1 LLARE
6 EGKAVRIGRGP
17 ATVIGKSPKARLPS
31 QAAPEP
37 ALREK
42 ELGLKPH
49 GTRSGLF
56 ISADQPSRQRGFVPQ
71 LRSHRKSPRTS
82 RLIESAARVA
92 GLALI
97 FAAGANAQSVPAP
110 VPGTD
115 PAAQSQAIPPPAFR
129 EVVDETGRTV
139 RIAQPVRRIV
149 SLAPN
154 ITETLYALGLQDLL
168 AGDTDYCDYP
178 PDAKLKPK
186 VGGAINPSLES
197 IANLHPDLVLVT
209 KSLNRLETVRSL
221 DHLGIP
227 SYATDPHTVQDI
239 ISSMERLAEIL
250 GAQQAG
256 ATLAQE
262 MERRLAEI
270 EQRVAPVPASRV
282 LFVVWREPLISV
294 GTGTFIADALR
305 VAGAKS
311 IIDSAQSWPQVN
323 LEEVVR
329 QQPDFLVFAESH
341 PPSSTPESLDVL
353 SDLPGWRILTAVQN
367 RRYAIVSDA
376 VDRPSPRIVSAIENL
391 AKQLHP
397 EAFEEKSSP
406 AAKPD
411 NPSVPAEPATPPSQ
425 PSPPAPP
432 RLLAC
437 HQTKSQDRACAL

>member
-1 LLARE
+1 MFKIFRQLAYRSCFIGGLVIPGIE
-6 EGKAVRIGRGP
+6 KLNEDPLRPFIIVRRAG
-17 ATVIGKSPKARLPS
+17 AHF
-31 QAAPEP
+31 AAPVE
-37 ALREK
+37 
-42 ELGLKPH
+42 
-49 GTRSGLF
+49 
-56 ISADQPSRQRGFVPQ
+56 
-71 LRSHRKSPRTS
+71 RKTY
-82 RLIESAARVA
+82 LVKLAANAAV
-92 GLALI
+92 LALT
-97 FAAGANAQSVPAP
+97 FAAVANAQAP
-110 VPGTD
+110 QPQTPTAD
-115 PAAQSQAIPPPAFR
+115 PTPEVVNPRLMFR

-178 PDAKLKPK
+178 AAAKLKPK

-197 IANLHPDLVLVT
+197 IVNLHPDLVLVT

-239 ISSMERLAEIL
+239 ISSMERLAEML
-250 GAQQAG
+250 GAQQTG
-256 ATLAQE
+256 ATLGQE
-262 MERRLAEI
+262 MERQLAQI
-270 EQRVAPVPASRV
+270 EQRIAPMPTARV

-311 IIDSAQSWPQVN
+311 IVDSTQSWPQVN

-353 SDLPGWRILTAVQN
+353 ADLPGWRILTAVQN

-376 VDRPSPRIVSAIENL
+376 VDRPSPSIVSAIENL
-391 AKQLHP
+391 ARQLHP
-397 EAFEEKSSP
+397 EAFEEKPLP

-411 NPSVPAEPATPPSQ
+411 
-425 PSPPAPP
+425 SPTAPENPAPP
-432 RLLAC
+432 ASSPSASRLLAC
-437 HQTKSQDRACAL
+437 AAAKPQDRACAL

>member
-1 LLARE
+1 M
-6 EGKAVRIGRGP
+6 P
-17 ATVIGKSPKARLPS
+17 
-31 QAAPEP
+31 
-37 ALREK
+37 
-42 ELGLKPH
+42 
-49 GTRSGLF
+49 
-56 ISADQPSRQRGFVPQ
+56 
-71 LRSHRKSPRTS
+71 
-82 RLIESAARVA
+82 RLIKSAARTA
-92 GLALI
+92 ALVLV
-97 FAAGANAQSVPAP
+97 FGAVANAQTVPTPVQNPDAP
-110 VPGTD
+110 ASPVTP
-115 PAAQSQAIPPPAFR
+115 QPAFH

-139 RIAQPVRRIV
+139 RIVEPVRRIV

-178 PDAKLKPK
+178 PEAKLKPK

-221 DHLGIP
+221 DNLGIP

-239 ISSMERLAEIL
+239 ISSTVRLAEIL
-250 GAQQAG
+250 GAQQVG
-256 ATLAQE
+256 ATLAQD
-262 MERRLAEI
+262 MEHRLAEV
-270 EQRVAPVPASRV
+270 EQRVAPVPPSRV

-305 VAGAKS
+305 LAGAKS

-329 QQPDFLVFAESH
+329 QQPDFLVFAASH
-341 PPSSTPESLDVL
+341 PTGTTPESLDVL

-367 RRYAIVSDA
+367 RRYAVVSDA
-376 VDRPSPRIVSAIENL
+376 VDRPSPSIVSAIENL

-397 EAFEEKSSP
+397 EAFEEKPP
-406 AAKPD
+406 ATKPD
-411 NPSVPAEPATPPSQ
+411 SPTAPAEPVPPPSQ
-425 PSPPAPP
+425 IAPTAPS

-437 HQTKSQDRACAL
+437 RQTKSQDRACAL

>member
-1 LLARE
+1 
-6 EGKAVRIGRGP
+6 
-17 ATVIGKSPKARLPS
+17 
-31 QAAPEP
+31 
-37 ALREK
+37 
-42 ELGLKPH
+42 
-49 GTRSGLF
+49 
-56 ISADQPSRQRGFVPQ
+56 VPQ
-71 LRSHRKSPRTS
+71 LRSFAGRRKSPRTS
-82 RLIESAARVA
+82 RLIESAARA
-92 GLALI
+92 AALALI
-97 FAAGANAQSVPAP
+97 FAAATNAQSAPPP
-110 VPGTD
+110 VPGSD
-115 PAAQSQAIPPPAFR
+115 PAAQSQAIPQPAFR

-154 ITETLYALGLQDLL
+154 ITETIYALGLQDLL

-178 PDAKLKPK
+178 PGAKLKPK

-197 IANLHPDLVLVT
+197 IANLHPDLVLMT
-209 KSLNRLETVRSL
+209 KSLNRLETVHSL
-221 DHLGIP
+221 DNLGIP

-256 ATLAQE
+256 ATLAQD

-305 VAGAKS
+305 AAGAKS
-311 IIDSAQSWPQVN
+311 IVDSTQSWPQVN

-353 SDLPGWRILTAVQN
+353 SDLPGWRILTAVRN

-397 EAFEEKSSP
+397 EAFGEQSLP
-406 AAKPD
+406 AVKPD
-411 NPSVPAEPATPPSQ
+411 DTAPSVNPSPSA
-425 PSPPAPP
+425 PEAPPPAPS

-437 HQTKSQDRACAL
+437 VAANSEHPNSQGPTFQDPNFQDLTCAL

>member
-1 LLARE
+1 M
-6 EGKAVRIGRGP
+6 P
-17 ATVIGKSPKARLPS
+17 
-31 QAAPEP
+31 
-37 ALREK
+37 
-42 ELGLKPH
+42 
-49 GTRSGLF
+49 
-56 ISADQPSRQRGFVPQ
+56 
-71 LRSHRKSPRTS
+71 
-82 RLIESAARVA
+82 RLIKSAARAAAFV
-92 GLALI
+92 LI
-97 FAAGANAQSVPAP
+97 FAALANAQSSPAP
-110 VPGTD
+110 NF
-115 PAAQSQAIPPPAFR
+115 AAEGQITPPPAFH

-154 ITETLYALGLQDLL
+154 ITETLYALGLQDRL

-197 IANLHPDLVLVT
+197 IANLHPDLVLMT

-221 DHLGIP
+221 DNLGIP

-250 GAQQAG
+250 GAQQVG
-256 ATLAQE
+256 AALAQD
-262 MERRLAEI
+262 MEHHLSEI
-270 EQRVAPVPASRV
+270 EQRVAPVPPSRV

-311 IIDSAQSWPQVN
+311 IVDSTQSWPQVN

-329 QQPDFLVFAESH
+329 QQPDFLVFAASH
-341 PPSSTPESLDVL
+341 PTNSTPESLDVL

-397 EAFEEKSSP
+397 EVFEEKSSP

-411 NPSVPAEPATPPSQ
+411 NPTAPAEPAPPPSQ
-425 PSPPAPP
+425 ALPPAPSK
-432 RLLAC
+432 LLAR
-437 HQTKSQDRACAL
+437 HQTKSQDHACVL

>member
-1 LLARE
+1 
-6 EGKAVRIGRGP
+6 
-17 ATVIGKSPKARLPS
+17 
-31 QAAPEP
+31 
-37 ALREK
+37 
-42 ELGLKPH
+42 
-49 GTRSGLF
+49 
-56 ISADQPSRQRGFVPQ
+56 VPQ
-71 LRSHRKSPRTS
+71 LRSFAGHRKSPRTS
-82 RLIESAARVA
+82 RLIESAARA
-92 GLALI
+92 AAFALI
-97 FAAGANAQSVPAP
+97 FAAAANAQSAP
-110 VPGTD
+110 VPGSD
-115 PAAQSQAIPPPAFR
+115 PAAQSQAIPPSAFR

-209 KSLNRLETVRSL
+209 KSLNRLDTVRSL

-250 GAQQAG
+250 GAQQVG
-256 ATLAQE
+256 ATLAQD
-262 MERRLAEI
+262 MQRRLAEI

-353 SDLPGWRILTAVQN
+353 SDLPGWRILTAVRN

-397 EAFEEKSSP
+397 EAFEQQSLP
-406 AAKPD
+406 AVKPD
-411 NPSVPAEPATPPSQ
+411 DTTPSVNPT
-425 PSPPAPP
+425 PPAPQDLP
-432 RLLAC
+432 PTSSRLAAC
-437 HQTKSQDRACAL
+437 CLTPSQDRPCAL